1 MVYLIS
7 MADDRTWEVDEMG
20 RSCVM
25 WLDFRGDDRDRKTN
39 VEVSIRKVND
49 MIRTHNCEKFL
60 NFELFKALST
70 KRGQMHNHSY
80 EKEFNWLVN
89 ENMFSHEIL
98 RVIRKSRINDLYK
111 IIPFT
116 QV

>member
-1 MVYLIS
+1 
-7 MADDRTWEVDEMG
+7 
-20 RSCVM
+20 
-25 WLDFRGDDRDRKTN
+25 
-39 VEVSIRKVND
+39 
-49 MIRTHNCEKFL
+49 
-60 NFELFKALST
+60 
-70 KRGQMHNHSY
+70 MHNHSY